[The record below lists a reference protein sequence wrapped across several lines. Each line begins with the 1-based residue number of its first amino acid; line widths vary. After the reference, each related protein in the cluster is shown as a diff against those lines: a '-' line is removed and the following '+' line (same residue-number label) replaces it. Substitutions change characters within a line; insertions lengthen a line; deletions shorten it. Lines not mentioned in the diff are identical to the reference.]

1 MNWSVNVKEN
11 SFERAGITKDRA
23 EAICEYI
30 QNGFEA
36 DATTVTVEQIG
47 SELSDAMAIRISDNG
62 TGIPYSTLPD
72 TFGAFLSS
80 TKAVTSIKIRSQA
93 NKGKGRFSYMAFTSC
108 ADWETVFNDEG
119 THRKYTIHLDSVT
132 RTEFETSEPLEC
144 DEPLGTFVTLPV
156 YKNDDLDLFVYSSM
170 KAKLLEE
177 FAWFLYLNREKGLI
191 LKYCGSD
198 LNYSEYIDDELS
210 SETKVVINGEQ
221 FTVSVIVWKSKVA
234 NSSKIYF
241 MDNAGSLKQCMNTTY
256 NHNTADFFHAVFVQ
270 STYFSKIQI
279 TSLEDEPTLFSND
292 DQRSIIK
299 QLKRAIMQAIE
310 EAFHNFLI
318 RKADNLLDRMEK
330 RKTLPQ
336 FPAGEY
342 GELQKKDFFCVTREI
357 YCAEPRI
364 FHKLKSVQ
372 EKSLLGLINLL
383 LSSDERDNILAIL
396 ESVVTLT
403 SEQRKNF
410 ADILKR
416 SSLEHIIDVTNLV
429 QRRYDVITELKSIVY
444 EYSKFANE
452 RDHIQKIIEQ
462 HYWLFGEQYSLV
474 TADRTIRT
482 SLEQYEQ
489 MLRCAGTDELRLNEK
504 DLTQRMDVFLYSSQM
519 TEMGQHEGLIVE
531 LKAPSVSLSLDVFN
545 QIDRYAHI
553 IHKEPR
559 FQSADRTWRFIA
571 VCKSVDDEVKL
582 KYPNFE
588 KHGKKCLVDIVGNC
602 EVYAMSWDDIFTG
615 FNLRH
620 RFLLDKLRVDYEQSA
635 DEGKT
640 TDEVSRAYVNAK
652 VRLLTEMQV

>member
-1 MNWSVNVKEN
+1 MNWSVNVKDN
-11 SFERAGITKDRA
+11 SFDRAGITKDRA

-30 QNGFEA
+30 QNSFEA
-36 DATTVTVEQIG
+36 DATTVVVEQLG
-47 SELSDAMAIRISDNG
+47 SELIAAMAIKISDNG

-80 TKAVTSIKIRSQA
+80 SKIVSSIKIRSQT
-93 NKGKGRFSYMAFTSC
+93 NKGKGRFSYMAFTSR
-108 ADWETVFNDEG
+108 ANWETVFNDEG
-119 THRKYTIHLDSVT
+119 THRKYTIHLDSAS
-132 RTEFETSEPLEC
+132 RTGFETSEPIEC
-144 DEPLGTFVTLPV
+144 NEPLGTSVTLPV
-156 YKNDDLDLFVYSSM
+156 YKIGDSELFEYSSM

-177 FAWFLYLNREKGLI
+177 FAWFLYLNREKGFTI
-191 LKYCGSD
+191 TYCGND
-198 LNYSEYIDDELS
+198 LNCSEYIDDELS
-210 SETKVVINGEQ
+210 SETEVVINGEQ
-221 FTVSVIVWKSKVA
+221 FTVSVIVWKSKVT

-241 MDNAGSLKQCMNTTY
+241 MDNNGCLKQCLNTSF
-256 NHNTADFFHAVFVQ
+256 NRNTADFYHAVFVQ
-270 STYFSKIQI
+270 SIYFSQVRI
-279 TSLEDEPTLFSND
+279 TSLDDEQNLFSNG

-299 QLKRAIMQAIE
+299 QLKKVIMKEIGE
-310 EAFHNFLI
+310 VFHNFLI

-330 RKTLPQ
+330 RNTLPK
-336 FPAGEY
+336 FTTDEY
-342 GELQKKDFFCVTREI
+342 GELHKKDFFRVTREI

-364 FHKLKSVQ
+364 FYKLKPVQ

-403 SEQRKNF
+403 PEQRKDF

-416 SSLEHIIDVTNLV
+416 SSLEHIIDVINLV

-489 MLRCAGTDELRLNEK
+489 MLRCAGTNELMLEEK
-504 DLTQRMDVFLYSSQM
+504 ELSQRMDIFLYSSRM

-531 LKAPSVSLSLDVFN
+531 LKAPSVSLSLEVFN

-559 FQSADRTWRFIA
+559 FQSADRIWRFIA
-571 VCKSVDDEVKL
+571 VCKSVEDEVKL

-620 RFLLDKLRVDYEQSA
+620 HFLLDKLRVDYEQSA
-635 DEGKT
+635 DVSKT
-640 TDEVSRAYVNAK
+640 TDEISRAFVNEK
-652 VRLLTEMQV
+652 VRLLTKMQA